1 MCCYHDQEVCFM
13 DYEKMID
20 EKGARL
26 VAFGK
31 MAGEAGMLLKNV
43 LLV

>member
-1 MCCYHDQEVCFM
+1 M

-20 EKGARL
+20 ENGARL

-31 MAGEAGMLLKNV
+31 MAGEAGTFILPFGCRCTCV
-43 LLV
+43 YY